1 MNKQNKNTVIKRI
14 ALSALLISF
23 LPFFF
28 SCSSAKFD
36 EVSFEKAYQEGNYE
50 LCIKMLK
57 GKDYGK
63 DNATLKNIDIGVLAH
78 YAKNYKLS
86 SKHFNESDRLLDSGK
101 VDGVA
106 QFESFYLNIL
116 NSLNYY
122 HQDKLEDA
130 VAELKKADD
139 EKIRAGRQNKKPL
152 WYIIDESGNVEL
164 IREFDEDEEP
174 SEKLKDAYSKFGI
187 KPAEINE
194 GIPRKP
200 TTMDLYRGSATAYYL
215 GAIMRSANGDEEGAR
230 LDKDYLKVLNPKIS
244 IDNVLDPQAGN
255 ANLNIVAFSG
265 KIAQKEEAVF
275 YFPKEKDGEAFFL
288 RGISIPVN
296 GVPFNLPPIRFK
308 FAYPKVGENITNIDR
323 IEAVI
328 TDTATG
334 KSETHTFTL
343 LEDFGEEIKKNT
355 ALRARKEYQLIAA
368 KSILGK
374 LTASISSAT
383 AIFAARKSLE
393 QAGNPIVK
401 AAAQKALDVAEAALP
416 QALDDIDRSITADIT
431 HAKFLPAKS
440 SVLNI
445 TLPPAVYNIRVRYL
459 RESTPVFEEA
469 FDKVEIKEK
478 GLNLLESKCLE

>member
-14 ALSALLISF
+14 ALSVLIISF

-36 EVSFEKAYQEGNYE
+36 EVSFEKAYQEGNYK

-63 DNATLKNIDIGVLAH
+63 DMDTLKNIDIGVLAH
-78 YAKNYKLS
+78 YAKDYKLS
-86 SKHFNESDRLLDSGK
+86 SKHFNEGDRLLDSGK

-116 NSLNYY
+116 NALNYY
-122 HQDKLEDA
+122 HQNKLEDA
-130 VAELKKADD
+130 VAELKKADN
-139 EKIRAGRQNKKPL
+139 EKILLGRQNKKPL
-152 WYIIDESGNVEL
+152 WYIIDESPKVEL
-164 IREFDEDEEP
+164 IRGFDEDEEP
-174 SEKLKDAYSKFGI
+174 SEELKQAYKTFGI

-200 TTMDLYRGSATAYYL
+200 TNMDLYRGSSTAYYL
-215 GAIMRSANGDEEGAR
+215 GAIMRNANGDEEGAR
-230 LDKDYLKVLNPKIS
+230 LDKDYLGVHNSNP
-244 IDNVLDPQAGN
+244 DVNNVLN
-255 ANLNIVAFSG
+255 ANLNIIAFSG
-265 KIAQKEEAVF
+265 QIAQKEEAVF

-355 ALRARKEYQLIAA
+355 ALRARKEYQITAA

-383 AIFAARKSLE
+383 TIFAARKTLE
-393 QAGNPIVK
+393 KAGNPITK
-401 AAAQKALDVAEAALP
+401 AAAQKALDIAEAALP
-416 QALDDIDRSITADIT
+416 IALDDADKSITADIT
-431 HAKFLPAKS
+431 QAKFLPAKS

-445 TLPPAVYNIRVRYL
+445 SLSPAVYNIKVRYL
-459 RESTPVFEEA
+459 RDSIPVFEEE

-478 GLNLLESKCLE
+478 GLNLLESKCLK